1 MDAGEFWTLAA
12 RPAPTI
18 PTIAPQATLGAR
30 QGIAYAMHGWHIG
43 AWSPPVRQGHDT
55 RTMDSILH
63 LAQGKIVV
71 TNEQVNWDLEQIER
85 STLAPTQRVIAH
97 MLWNARNYLR
107 ETGESKPLSDWNI
120 KDIIKHA
127 GGVA

>member
-1 MDAGEFWTLAA
+1 MHHGHIEGYRGSVRHGHGIRTLDN
-12 RPAPTI
+12 I
-18 PTIAPQATLGAR
+18 PYL
-30 QGIAYAMHGWHIG
+30 
-43 AWSPPVRQGHDT
+43 VR
-55 RTMDSILH
+55 
-63 LAQGKIVV
+63 GKIVV

-85 STLAPTQRVIAH
+85 STLAPTQRVVAH

-107 ETGESKPLSDWNI
+107 ETGERKPLSDWNI

>member
-1 MDAGEFWTLAA
+1 
-12 RPAPTI
+12 
-18 PTIAPQATLGAR
+18 
-30 QGIAYAMHGWHIG
+30 
-43 AWSPPVRQGHDT
+43 
-55 RTMDSILH
+55 MDSILH
-63 LAQGKIVV
+63 LAQGEIVM